1 MTANNNRDIITLINE
16 VKTLIKLYLADISVL
31 GDPQSDNSK
40 ISLLPQ
46 ERQIKILKHKLAD
59 DRRRSLGAGMII
71 NKILCE
77 NNANVNS
84 IHYGSNG
91 KPYADNIFFNVAHS
105 GKFAFGISSDK
116 EVGCDVEIIK
126 NAHLDIAKRFFTE
139 SEYNYISKSENSSNA
154 FYKLWTIKESYIKLS
169 GEGLRTPLN
178 SFEINISDNDISIT
192 ENNIAKDCFV
202 TQFEFDDHSFAICSY
217 EQPPRKI
224 EFNYV

>member
-1 MTANNNRDIITLINE
+1 M
-16 VKTLIKLYLADISVL
+16 IKLYLADISVL

-71 NKILCE
+71 NKILYE
-77 NNANVNS
+77 NNVDVNS

-105 GKFAFGISSDK
+105 GKFAFGVSSDK

-126 NAHLDIAKRFFTE
+126 NAHLDIAKMFFTE
-139 SEYNYISKSENSSNA
+139 SEYNYISKSENSSNT
-154 FYKLWTIKESYIKLS
+154 FYKLWTIKESHIKLS

-202 TQFEFDDHSFAICSY
+202 TQFEFDNHSFAICSY